1 MSKGIVCRSREVPWT
16 YLRRFQVNSDTPYRL
31 GFDSMT
37 AADTRAAFIR
47 RTYGHLAG
55 AILAFVLLEALLFQT
70 AFPEAMMGL
79 LGTSRYSWLIVLL
92 AFMGVSHL
100 ADNWARSSASV
111 NMQYLGLG
119 VYVVAEA
126 IIFVPLLYLAQY
138 LAGGQVILSAALI
151 TLLLFA
157 GLTYTVFTT
166 KKDFTFLGGFLK
178 ISFFIVLG
186 VIAAS
191 ILFGFNLGLIFSAA
205 MVIVAAASILYN
217 TSNILRV
224 YNPSQHV
231 AAALSLFAS
240 VALLFWYV
248 LRILM
253 GSSRRS

>member
-1 MSKGIVCRSREVPWT
+1 M
-16 YLRRFQVNSDTPYRL
+16 NSDTPYRL
-31 GFDSMT
+31 GFDSMI
-37 AADTRAAFIR
+37 AADSRASFIR
-47 RTYGHLAG
+47 RTYAHLAA
-55 AILAFVLLEALLFQT
+55 AILAFVVIEALLFQT
-70 AFPEAMMGL
+70 PLPEAMVGL

-92 AFMGVSHL
+92 AFMGISHV
-100 ADNWARSSASV
+100 ADNWARSTASI

-119 VYVVAEA
+119 LYVVAEA

-138 LAGGQVILSAALI
+138 MAGGQVILSAGLI

-157 GLTYTVFTT
+157 GLTYTAFTT
-166 KKDFTFLGGFLK
+166 KKDFSFLGGFLK

-205 MVIVAAASILYN
+205 MVILAAASILYN
-217 TSNILRV
+217 TSNLLRV
-224 YNPSQHV
+224 YNTGQHV

>member
-1 MSKGIVCRSREVPWT
+1 MN
-16 YLRRFQVNSDTPYRL
+16 YDTPYRL
-31 GFDSMT
+31 NFES
-37 AADTRAAFIR
+37 ANAVEVRAGFIR
-47 RTYGHLAG
+47 RTYAHLAG
-55 AILAFVLLEALLFQT
+55 AILAFIFLEALLFQT
-70 AFPEAMMGL
+70 SLPEAFVGV

-100 ADNWARSSASV
+100 ANKWALSNTSIE
-111 NMQYLGLG
+111 MQYAGLG

-126 IIFVPLLYLAQY
+126 IIFVPLLYLAQRV
-138 LAGGQVILSAALI
+138 AGGEVILSAGLI

-166 KKDFTFLGGFLK
+166 RKDFTFLGAFLK
-178 ISFFIVLG
+178 ISFFIALG
-186 VIAAS
+186 IIAAS
-191 ILFGFNLGLIFSAA
+191 ILFGFNLGLLFSAF

-217 TSNILRV
+217 TSNLVNI
-224 YNPSQHV
+224 YNPSQYV